1 MHTGEDN
8 NAGKR
13 AGRNVLS
20 PEALASPL
28 ISFGEEETK
37 QQPHR
42 SLQLPKEGKR
52 RGSC

>member
-1 MHTGEDN
+1 MHAGEDN

-13 AGRNVLS
+13 AGRNVLRG
-20 PEALASPL
+20 LAKASGL

-42 SLQLPKEGKR
+42 SLQLPEEGKR
-52 RGSC
+52 RRSC